1 MSDSTLPKTEGY
13 LETFDPELHRAFE
26 FADQE
31 VDPSLVDHSKIKMHA
46 ESLKLSGDAFF
57 YTLQG
62 EGPTMGC
69 PAIFVRLHV
78 CNLKCSWCDAWYTW
92 NPHTEEFWTEMKD
105 VPVEEAAQQIH
116 DEWAGPKYLTRRV
129 IWTGGEPLI
138 QRKQLDAAMKILEDI
153 EPGIFYTFEIETN
166 GTLMPTERQLERCQF
181 NCSPKLDNSD
191 NRDGSRIKPKILSAL
206 NDADSSFKF
215 VCMTEEDLDEVERD
229 FAPHID
235 HDKIIIMPQGITE
248 EEVSMNAKRLAEP
261 CKERGLRLMPRLQ
274 NICWDGARRGV

>member
-13 LETFDPELHRAFE
+13 LESFDPELHRAFE

-31 VDPSLVDHSKIKMHA
+31 VDPSLVDHSKIKMHP

-62 EGPTMGC
+62 EGPTMGY
-69 PAIFVRLHV
+69 PATFVRLHV

-92 NPHTEEFWTEMKD
+92 NPHTEEFWTEMRD
-105 VPVEEAAQQIH
+105 VPIKEAAQQIH
-116 DEWAGPKYLTRRV
+116 AVWAADAKATPRV

-138 QRKQLDAAMKILEDI
+138 QRKQLDIAAQELLKLDRR
-153 EPGIFYTFEIETN
+153 YKFEIETN
-166 GTLMPTERQLERCQF
+166 GTLMPTPWQLKRARF
-181 NCSPKLDNSD
+181 NCSPKLNNSD
-191 NRDGSRIKPKILSAL
+191 NRDGSRLKPKILKAI
-206 NDADSSFKF
+206 NEAESSFKF
-215 VCMTEEDLDEVERD
+215 VCMTEQDLDEIEKD